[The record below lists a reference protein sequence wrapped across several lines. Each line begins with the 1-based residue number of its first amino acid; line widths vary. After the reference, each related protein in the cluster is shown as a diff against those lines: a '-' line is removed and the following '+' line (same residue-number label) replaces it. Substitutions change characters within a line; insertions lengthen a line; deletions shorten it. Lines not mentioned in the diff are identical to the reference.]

1 MKDEAYPLEVEL
13 SYRAIPECDLIER
26 STRIV
31 NRGEADIVLENAQS
45 AAWVIPYLADYRLT
59 HVTGNGPANFRQ
71 RPSSPKARRCWNPAG
86 VYGQPCQPMVCD
98 G

>member
-1 MKDEAYPLEVEL
+1 MPDGVRDLAVRYAGHRTPQTEGRETLVIVMKDEAYPLEVEL

-45 AAWVIPYLADYRLT
+45 AAWVIPIWRITASRT
-59 HVTGNGPANFRQ
+59 
-71 RPSSPKARRCWNPAG
+71 
-86 VYGQPCQPMVCD
+86 
-98 G
+98 